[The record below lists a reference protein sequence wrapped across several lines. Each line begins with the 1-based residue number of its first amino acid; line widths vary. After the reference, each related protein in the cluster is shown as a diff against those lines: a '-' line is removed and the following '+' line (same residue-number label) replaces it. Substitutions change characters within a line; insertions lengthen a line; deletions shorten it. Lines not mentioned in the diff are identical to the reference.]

1 MAHYVNNAD
10 FLKAIS
16 EYKDKVN
23 HAKENNLPKPIVSN
37 YIGECILKIAT
48 HLSYKPNFIN
58 YSYREDMILDG
69 IENCIQY
76 IDNFDPSKSK
86 NPFAYFTQIIYYAFL
101 RRIAKEKKQSYI
113 KGKLIQDMPFEM
125 FELQEQDE
133 SGEFHNAYL
142 EFMQN
147 NNTFD
152 DFIGR
157 KKERAAKKKLESNL
171 NAFIDDGDS
180 DVGFSGL
187 DSENDEGNLS
197 GEESLLASDSIET
210 KKKSGKT
217 KKG

>member
-10 FLKAIS
+10 FLAALK
-16 EYKDKVN
+16 EYKAKVQE
-23 HAKENNLPKPIVSN
+23 AEATGAAKPIVSN
-37 YIGECILKIAT
+37 YIGECILKIAN

-58 YSYREDMILDG
+58 YSYRDDMILDG

-76 IDNFDPSKSK
+76 IDNFDPNKSN

-113 KGKLIQDMPFEM
+113 KGKLIQDMPFEA

-147 NNTFD
+147 NHTFDDTFIERKKEKKKKKQVNLD
-152 DFIGR
+152 DFIG
-157 KKERAAKKKLESNL
+157 EENVSEHST
-171 NAFIDDGDS
+171 DD
-180 DVGFSGL
+180 SGIIGGSST
-187 DSENDEGNLS
+187 SETD
-197 GEESLLASDSIET
+197 
-210 KKKSGKT
+210 
-217 KKG
+217 

>member
-10 FLKAIS
+10 FLKALI
-16 EYKDKVN
+16 EYREKVEE
-23 HAKENNLPKPIVSN
+23 AENLGKPKPQLSN

-58 YSYREDMILDG
+58 YSYRDDMILDG

-76 IDNFDPSKSK
+76 IHNFNPDKSS

-133 SGEFHNAYL
+133 GGEYHNAYL

-147 NNTFD
+147 NQTFD
-152 DFIGR
+152 DSFIER
-157 KKERAAKKKLESNL
+157 KKAKKKTTQVNL
-171 NAFIDDGDS
+171 DDFINDGNDY
-180 DVGFSGL
+180 GEQPNTGL
-187 DSENDEGNLS
+187 TE
-197 GEESLLASDSIET
+197 
-210 KKKSGKT
+210 
-217 KKG
+217 